1 MFLLR
6 PLKAPYA
13 MSTAKLETR
22 AYSLWKRH
30 KTDSREYREIA
41 QQLHLNTAE
50 LNARCWHI
58 NHAKTWKN

>member
-1 MFLLR
+1 
-6 PLKAPYA
+6 